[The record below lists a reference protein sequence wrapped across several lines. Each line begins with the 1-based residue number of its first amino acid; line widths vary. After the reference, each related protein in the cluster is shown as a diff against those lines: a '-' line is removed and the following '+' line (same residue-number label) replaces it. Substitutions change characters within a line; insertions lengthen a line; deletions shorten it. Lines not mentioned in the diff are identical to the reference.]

1 VQLALGK
8 AETKDILEE
17 QKKNLSKAF
26 QEVKDFIK
34 ND

>member
-8 AETKDILEE
+8 AETKDMLEE
-17 QKKNLSKAF
+17 QKKNLSKTF